1 MIIILTT
8 LRRVSDLIS
17 ETKLDSLNNSFTAKL
32 DEANTFLSNVLHS
45 DYNLFESEDNEVSS
59 PHQPSHGR
67 VLLVED
73 FFVILTRM
81 YPFPSSILKYIAQIL
96 DIDLDNSVT
105 ALALQIDKD

>member
-59 PHQPSHGR
+59 PHKRSHGR
-67 VLLVED
+67 ALLVED
-73 FFVILTRM
+73 FFILTRM
-81 YPFPSSILKYIAQIL
+81 YPFPGSILNYIAQIL